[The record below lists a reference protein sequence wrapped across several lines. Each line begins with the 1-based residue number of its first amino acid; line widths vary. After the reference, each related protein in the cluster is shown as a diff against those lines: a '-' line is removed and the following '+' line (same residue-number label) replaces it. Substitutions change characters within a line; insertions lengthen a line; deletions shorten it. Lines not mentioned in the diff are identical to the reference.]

1 MRAALAA
8 VLFLALPVSALA
20 LAPALTVPPNGIS
33 GCATLA
39 EGGGGVVED
48 PATFQST
55 PAPGGGLDVT
65 VDAAASDGIGFR
77 GLLLRRASPTACTLL
92 GTGCLDFG
100 VASGT
105 LQLQTSSTPDELL
118 PTPVN
123 AGAGP
128 FRNDGRA
135 AGLALLDLQFDDRG
149 KVTSSTLPDGT
160 DVVLSF
166 TFELASTE
174 LEIGPPSG
182 PLVSASATYEV
193 SAANV
198 DGGSV
203 QRILL
208 GNEIVT
214 LDLPTEVGNTIDLRG
229 LLRLRVN
236 ALAGREVDAAP
247 YYAQADATIDAS
259 NTALFTID
267 TPVGVGF
274 DAESGHDYAVPEAAA
289 PLELAAGGL
298 LLAAERRRRRRA
310 AASVASKLHRGAGK
324 A

>member
-1 MRAALAA
+1 MRSARAALLA
-8 VLFLALPVSALA
+8 LALPSPALA
-20 LAPALTVPPNGIS
+20 LAPALTLPPNGIS

-48 PATFQST
+48 PAAFQST

-65 VDAAASDGIGFR
+65 VDAAASDGIGFE
-77 GLLLRRASPTACTLL
+77 GLYFGSFAYSCTLL
-92 GTGCLDFG
+92 GTGFLDFG
-100 VASGT
+100 IASGT

-123 AGAGP
+123 AGADP

-149 KVTSSTLPDGT
+149 QVTSSTLPDGA

-174 LEIGPPSG
+174 LEIGPPPG
-182 PLVSASATYEV
+182 PLLSASATYEV

-198 DGGSV
+198 GGGSV
-203 QRILL
+203 QRVLL
-208 GNEIVT
+208 GNEVVT
-214 LDLPTEVGNTIDLRG
+214 LDLPTQVGNTIDLRG
-229 LLRLRVN
+229 LLRLRVD
-236 ALAGREVDAAP
+236 ALAGREVDTAP

-267 TPVGVGF
+267 TPEGVGF
-274 DAESGHDYAVPEAAA
+274 DAESGHDYAVPGAAA
-289 PLELAAGGL
+289 PFELAAGAL

-310 AASVASKLHRGAGK
+310 AASVASKLHRGAEK